1 MREKI
6 IGFYLACIN
15 NERGKIHSLFRSLFF
30 ILSRFYYLA
39 IKIRWLIYK
48 LGVIPKTRIPCAVI
62 SVGNITWGGTGK
74 TPAVIMI
81 AKLLREMGKRV
92 TVLSRGYGRRKEK
105 DKKNKISI
113 VSNGKR
119 LILSSREAGD
129 EPYLLSKN
137 LPGVSIIVGKNRIN
151 SGKYAI
157 ERFATEVVVLDDGF
171 QYWSLNR
178 DIDIVTIDC
187 LDPYGN
193 GYLIPRGPLREPV
206 SHLSRADIFLLTRAN
221 LVSRDD
227 LHRIINDLE
236 RLNPHSTILESV
248 HRPKYLQGSFSGEK
262 KSLDF
267 IKDRRVVAFSSIGNP
282 YSFEKTLE
290 GLGAKIVKIFQ
301 FSDHHDY
308 QRNDLRKI
316 ETACRTDLD
325 KGEVIAVT
333 TEKDGVRLERIISP
347 EADRVFWEIWIL
359 KVELEIV
366 RGKEEWQRKIES
378 YI

>member
-1 MREKI
+1 
-6 IGFYLACIN
+6 
-15 NERGKIHSLFRSLFF
+15 
-30 ILSRFYYLA
+30 
-39 IKIRWLIYK
+39 
-48 LGVIPKTRIPCAVI
+48 
-62 SVGNITWGGTGK
+62 
-74 TPAVIMI
+74 MI

-137 LPGVSIIVGKNRIN
+137 LPDVSIIVGKNRIN

-193 GYLIPRGPLREPV
+193 GYLIPRGSLREPV

-227 LHRIINDLE
+227 LHRIIGDLE

-262 KSLDF
+262 KDLDF
-267 IKDRRVVAFSSIGNP
+267 IKDRR
-282 YSFEKTLE
+282 
-290 GLGAKIVKIFQ
+290 
-301 FSDHHDY
+301 
-308 QRNDLRKI
+308 
-316 ETACRTDLD
+316 
-325 KGEVIAVT
+325 
-333 TEKDGVRLERIISP
+333 
-347 EADRVFWEIWIL
+347 
-359 KVELEIV
+359 
-366 RGKEEWQRKIES
+366 
-378 YI
+378 

>member
-15 NERGKIHSLFRSLFF
+15 NERGKILSLFRSLFF
-30 ILSRFYYLA
+30 ILSRFYYLV
-39 IKIRWLIYK
+39 IKLRWLIYK
-48 LGVIPKTRIPCAVI
+48 LGIIPKTKLPCTVI

-81 AKLLREMGKRV
+81 AKLLAEMGKRV

-113 VSNGKR
+113 VSDGKR
-119 LILSSREAGD
+119 LILSPREAGD
-129 EPYLLSKN
+129 EPCLLAKN
-137 LPGVSIIVGKNRIN
+137 LPDVPIIVGKNRIN

-157 ERFATEVVVLDDGF
+157 EKFASEVVVLDDGF

-187 LDPYGN
+187 SNPYGN

-227 LHRIINDLE
+227 LHRIIGDLE
-236 RLNPHSTILESV
+236 RLNPHCTILESV
-248 HRPKYLQGSFSGEK
+248 HQPKYLQGSFFGEK

-301 FSDHHDY
+301 FPDHHDY
-308 QRNDLRKI
+308 QRNDLQKI